1 MSKKLLLI
9 TGVIFLSSCATT
21 NIQELGD
28 KFLDLIN
35 PSDSPAEVADLSEQV
50 LVLSAESG
58 GFTEEELETLSN
70 DELIELAIEKGLGDI
85 LVLDADGNL
94 QNRDEVI
101 KALVESDESGGFT
114 EEELEA
120 LSNDELIEIAKE
132 KGLEDILLL
141 DADGNLLNRDQV
153 IKALVESDESGGF
166 TEEELEA
173 LSNDELIE
181 IAKEKGLE
189 DILLLDSDG
198 NLLNRDQVIKALVES
213 ESLMEESATQE
224 LKSLSDDALIEI
236 AQAKGMEDEII
247 LDEDGN
253 LQNRD
258 ELIEALVEGAAE
270 TKVAVAELEK
280 AGGSFTIY
288 FAYDD
293 TEIDEAAT
301 RVIIEHANFMQN
313 NPSVRLRLEGH
324 ADERGTRE
332 YNLALGENRALSVE
346 EVLGL
351 YNLEDRIVV
360 VSYGEERPIAIEH
373 NEEAWEKNRRVEF
386 VYY

>member
-1 MSKKLLLI
+1 MSKKILLI
-9 TGVIFLSSCATT
+9 TSVIFLSSCAGN
-21 NIQELGD
+21 NIKELGD

-35 PSDSPAEVADLSEQV
+35 PSDTPAEVADLSEQV

-70 DELIELAIEKGLGDI
+70 DELIELAIERGLEDK

-94 QNRDEVI
+94 QNRDEI
-101 KALVESDESGGFT
+101 IQALVESYKSGGFT
-114 EEELEA
+114 KEELEA

-132 KGLEDILLL
+132 KGLEDKLVL
-141 DADGNLLNRDQV
+141 DADGNLQNRDQV
-153 IKALVESDESGGF
+153 IKELVGSGSLLDSA
-166 TEEELEA
+166 TKELES
-173 LSNDELIE
+173 LSND
-181 IAKEKGLE
+181 
-189 DILLLDSDG
+189 
-198 NLLNRDQVIKALVES
+198 ALV
-213 ESLMEESATQE
+213 
-224 LKSLSDDALIEI
+224 EI
-236 AQAKGMEDEII
+236 AQAKGIEDKII

-258 ELIEALVEGAAE
+258 ELIEALVESAAE
-270 TKVAVAELEK
+270 TKSAVAELEK
-280 AGGSFTIY
+280 VGGSFTLY

-332 YNLALGENRALSVE
+332 YNLALGENRALSVK

-351 YNLEDRIVV
+351 YNLEDRVVV
-360 VSYGEERPIAIEH
+360 VSYGEEQPVAMEH

>member
-1 MSKKLLLI
+1 MSKKILLI
-9 TGVIFLSSCATT
+9 TSVIFISSCAAT

-35 PSDSPAEVADLSEQV
+35 PSDDPAEVTDLSEQV
-50 LVLSAESG
+50 LVLDAENG

-70 DELIELAIEKGLGDI
+70 DELI
-85 LVLDADGNL
+85 
-94 QNRDEVI
+94 
-101 KALVESDESGGFT
+101 AL
-114 EEELEA
+114 
-120 LSNDELIEIAKE
+120 AKE

-153 IKALVESDESGGF
+153 IKALVEGQAL
-166 TEEELEA
+166 TEGAMQELES
-173 LSNDELIE
+173 LSNDALIE
-181 IAKEKGLE
+181 LAQAKGLE
-189 DILLLDSDG
+189 D
-198 NLLNRDQVIKALVES
+198 K
-213 ESLMEESATQE
+213 
-224 LKSLSDDALIEI
+224 
-236 AQAKGMEDEII
+236 II

-253 LQNRD
+253 LVNRD
-258 ELIEALVEGAAE
+258 ELIEALREGAAE
-270 TKVAVAELEK
+270 TELAVAELQK
-280 AGGSFTIY
+280 AGGSFVLY

-301 RVIIEHANFMQN
+301 RVIIEHANLMQN

-332 YNLALGENRALSVE
+332 YNLALGENRALSVK

-351 YNLEDRIVV
+351 YNLEDRVVV
-360 VSYGEERPIAIEH
+360 VSYGEEQPVEIEH

>member
-1 MSKKLLLI
+1 MKVWLENRVGQIIQIKEKNMSKKILLI
-9 TGVIFLSSCATT
+9 TSVIFLSSCATT

-35 PSDSPAEVADLSEQV
+35 PSDAPAEVADLSEQV
-50 LVLSAESG
+50 LVLDGEG

-70 DELIELAIEKGLGDI
+70 DELIELA
-85 LVLDADGNL
+85 
-94 QNRDEVI
+94 
-101 KALVESDESGGFT
+101 
-114 EEELEA
+114 
-120 LSNDELIEIAKE
+120 KE
-132 KGLEDILLL
+132 KGLEDILVI
-141 DADGNLLNRDQV
+141 DEDGNLLNRDEV
-153 IKALVESDESGGF
+153 IKSLVESEALKEGAMQELESLSDDALVEIAEAKGIDSITVS
-166 TEEELEA
+166 EELEN
-173 LSNDELIE
+173 LSNDELIQ
-181 IAKEKGLE
+181 IAKEKGME
-189 DILLLDSDG
+189 DILVLDSDG
-198 NLLNRDQVIKALVES
+198 NLLNRDEVINALTN
-213 ESLMEESATQE
+213 SL
-224 LKSLSDDALIEI
+224 
-236 AQAKGMEDEII
+236 II

-258 ELIEALVEGAAE
+258 ELVQALVEGAAE
-270 TKVAVAELEK
+270 TESAVAELEK
-280 AGGSFTIY
+280 VGGSFVLY

-293 TEIDEAAT
+293 TEIDEVAT

-332 YNLALGENRALSVE
+332 YNLALGENRALSVK

-351 YNLEDRIVV
+351 YNLEDRVVV
-360 VSYGEERPIAIEH
+360 VSYGEERPVAIGH

>member
-1 MSKKLLLI
+1 MTKKILLI
-9 TGVIFLSSCATT
+9 TCVIFLSSCAST

-35 PSDSPAEVADLSEQV
+35 PSDAPAEVTDLSEQV
-50 LVLSAESG
+50 LVLDAENG

-70 DELIELAIEKGLGDI
+70 DELI
-85 LVLDADGNL
+85 
-94 QNRDEVI
+94 
-101 KALVESDESGGFT
+101 AL
-114 EEELEA
+114 
-120 LSNDELIEIAKE
+120 AKE

-153 IKALVESDESGGF
+153 IKALVEGQAL
-166 TEEELEA
+166 TEGAMQELES
-173 LSNDELIE
+173 LSNDALIE
-181 IAKEKGLE
+181 LAQAKGLE
-189 DILLLDSDG
+189 D
-198 NLLNRDQVIKALVES
+198 K
-213 ESLMEESATQE
+213 
-224 LKSLSDDALIEI
+224 
-236 AQAKGMEDEII
+236 II

-253 LQNRD
+253 LVNRD
-258 ELIEALVEGAAE
+258 ELIEALREGAAE
-270 TKVAVAELEK
+270 TELAVAALQK
-280 AGGSFTIY
+280 AGGSFVLY

-293 TEIDEAAT
+293 TEIDEVAT
-301 RVIIEHANFMQN
+301 RVIIEHANLMQN

-332 YNLALGENRALSVE
+332 YNLALGENRALSVK

-351 YNLEDRIVV
+351 YNLEDRVVV
-360 VSYGEERPIAIEH
+360 VSYGEEQPVEIEH

>member
-1 MSKKLLLI
+1 MTKKILLI
-9 TGVIFLSSCATT
+9 TCVIFLSSCAST

-35 PSDSPAEVADLSEQV
+35 PSDAPAEVADLSEQV
-50 LVLSAESG
+50 LVLSGESG

-70 DELIELAIEKGLGDI
+70 DELIELAKEKGLEDK

-94 QNRDEVI
+94 QNRDEI
-101 KALVESDESGGFT
+101 
-114 EEELEA
+114 
-120 LSNDELIEIAKE
+120 
-132 KGLEDILLL
+132 
-141 DADGNLLNRDQV
+141 
-153 IKALVESDESGGF
+153 
-166 TEEELEA
+166 
-173 LSNDELIE
+173 
-181 IAKEKGLE
+181 
-189 DILLLDSDG
+189 
-198 NLLNRDQVIKALVES
+198 IKALVES
-213 ESLMEESATQE
+213 EALSESLKEGATGE
-224 LKSLSDDALIEI
+224 LESLSNDALIEI
-236 AQAKGMEDEII
+236 AQAKGLEDKII

-270 TKVAVAELEK
+270 AKAAVAELEK
-280 AGGSFTIY
+280 VGGSFVLY

-301 RVIIEHANFMQN
+301 RVIIEHANLMQN
-313 NPSVRLRLEGH
+313 NTSVRLRLEGH

-332 YNLALGENRALSVE
+332 YNLALGENRALSVK

-351 YNLEDRIVV
+351 YNLEDRVVV
-360 VSYGEERPIAIEH
+360 VSYGEEQPVAIEH

>member
-1 MSKKLLLI
+1 MSKKILLI
-9 TGVIFLSSCATT
+9 TSVFFLSSCAAT

-35 PSDSPAEVADLSEQV
+35 PSDAPGEIADLSEQV
-50 LVLSAESG
+50 LILDGEG

-70 DELIELAIEKGLGDI
+70 DELIELAKEKGLEDILIMDEDGNLLNRDEVIRSLVETEVLKEGAMLELESLSDDALLEIAEAKGIDSITVSEELENLSNDELIQIAKEKGMGDI
-85 LVLDADGNL
+85 LVLDSDGNL

-101 KALVESDESGGFT
+101 KALT
-114 EEELEA
+114 
-120 LSNDELIEIAKE
+120 N
-132 KGLEDILLL
+132 
-141 DADGNLLNRDQV
+141 
-153 IKALVESDESGGF
+153 
-166 TEEELEA
+166 
-173 LSNDELIE
+173 
-181 IAKEKGLE
+181 
-189 DILLLDSDG
+189 
-198 NLLNRDQVIKALVES
+198 
-213 ESLMEESATQE
+213 SL
-224 LKSLSDDALIEI
+224 
-236 AQAKGMEDEII
+236 II

-258 ELIEALVEGAAE
+258 ELVQALVEGGAE
-270 TKVAVAELEK
+270 TESAVAELEK
-280 AGGSFTIY
+280 VGGSFILY

-293 TEIDEAAT
+293 TEIDEVAT

-313 NPSVRLRLEGH
+313 NPSLRLRLEGH

-332 YNLALGENRALSVE
+332 YNLALGENRALSVK

-351 YNLEDRIVV
+351 YNLEDRVVV
-360 VSYGEERPIAIEH
+360 VSYGEEKPVAIEH

>member
-1 MSKKLLLI
+1 MSKKILLI
-9 TGVIFLSSCATT
+9 TSVIFLSSCATT

-35 PSDSPAEVADLSEQV
+35 PSDAPAEVTDLSEQV
-50 LVLSAESG
+50 LVLDAENG

-70 DELIELAIEKGLGDI
+70 DELI
-85 LVLDADGNL
+85 
-94 QNRDEVI
+94 
-101 KALVESDESGGFT
+101 AL
-114 EEELEA
+114 
-120 LSNDELIEIAKE
+120 AKE

-153 IKALVESDESGGF
+153 IKALVEGQAL
-166 TEEELEA
+166 TEGAMQELES
-173 LSNDELIE
+173 LSNDALIE
-181 IAKEKGLE
+181 LAQAKGLE
-189 DILLLDSDG
+189 D
-198 NLLNRDQVIKALVES
+198 K
-213 ESLMEESATQE
+213 
-224 LKSLSDDALIEI
+224 
-236 AQAKGMEDEII
+236 II

-253 LQNRD
+253 LVNRD
-258 ELIEALVEGAAE
+258 ELIEALREGAAE
-270 TKVAVAELEK
+270 TELAVAALQK
-280 AGGSFTIY
+280 AGGSFVLY

-301 RVIIEHANFMQN
+301 RVIIEHANLMQN

-332 YNLALGENRALSVE
+332 YNLALGENRALSVK

-351 YNLEDRIVV
+351 YNLEDRVVV
-360 VSYGEERPIAIEH
+360 VSYGEEQPVEIEH

>member
-1 MSKKLLLI
+1 MSKKILLI
-9 TGVIFLSSCATT
+9 TSVIFLSSCATT

-35 PSDSPAEVADLSEQV
+35 PSDAPAEVADLSEQI
-50 LVLSAESG
+50 LVLSGESG
-58 GFTEEELETLSN
+58 GFTEEELDT
-70 DELIELAIEKGLGDI
+70 
-85 LVLDADGNL
+85 
-94 QNRDEVI
+94 
-101 KALVESDESGGFT
+101 
-114 EEELEA
+114 

-153 IKALVESDESGGF
+153 INALVD
-166 TEEELEA
+166 TEG
-173 LSNDELIE
+173 LI
-181 IAKEKGLE
+181 
-189 DILLLDSDG
+189 
-198 NLLNRDQVIKALVES
+198 
-213 ESLMEESATQE
+213 ESATQE

-270 TKVAVAELEK
+270 TKVAVTELEK

-332 YNLALGENRALSVE
+332 YNLALGENRALSVK

-351 YNLEDRIVV
+351 YNLEDRVVV
-360 VSYGEERPIAIEH
+360 VSYGEEQPVEIEH

>member
-9 TGVIFLSSCATT
+9 TGVIFLSSCAGT

-35 PSDSPAEVADLSEQV
+35 PSDDAAEVADLSEQV
-50 LVLSAESG
+50 LVLS
-58 GFTEEELETLSN
+58 
-70 DELIELAIEKGLGDI
+70 
-85 LVLDADGNL
+85 
-94 QNRDEVI
+94 
-101 KALVESDESGGFT
+101 DESGGFT
-114 EEELEA
+114 VEELEA
-120 LSNDELIEIAKE
+120 LSNDELIE
-132 KGLEDILLL
+132 L
-141 DADGNLLNRDQV
+141 
-153 IKALVESDESGGF
+153 
-166 TEEELEA
+166 
-173 LSNDELIE
+173 
-181 IAKEKGLE
+181 AKEKGLE

-198 NLLNRDQVIKALVES
+198 NLLNRDQVINALANIEG
-213 ESLMEESATQE
+213 LTESATQE
-224 LKSLSDDALIEI
+224 LESLSDDALIEI
-236 AQAKGMEDEII
+236 AEAKGRGDKII

-258 ELIEALVEGAAE
+258 ELIEALAEGAAE
-270 TKVAVAELEK
+270 TIAAVAELEK
-280 AGGSFTIY
+280 VGGSFTIY
-288 FAYDD
+288 FAFDD

-332 YNLALGENRALSVE
+332 YNLALGENRALSVK

-351 YNLEDRIVV
+351 YNLEDRVVV

-386 VYY
+386 LYY

>member
-1 MSKKLLLI
+1 MVELENRAGLLIQIKERKMSKKILLI
-9 TGVIFLSSCATT
+9 MSVIFLSSCAGT

-35 PSDSPAEVADLSEQV
+35 PSEAPSEVVDLSEPA
-50 LVLSAESG
+50 LVLIADSG
-58 GFTEEELETLSN
+58 GFTEEELDTLSN
-70 DELIELAIEKGLGDI
+70 DELIA
-85 LVLDADGNL
+85 
-94 QNRDEVI
+94 
-101 KALVESDESGGFT
+101 
-114 EEELEA
+114 
-120 LSNDELIEIAKE
+120 IAKE
-132 KGLEDILLL
+132 KGLEDKLIL
-141 DADGNLLNRDQV
+141 DADGNLMNRDA
-153 IKALVESDESGGF
+153 I
-166 TEEELEA
+166 
-173 LSNDELIE
+173 
-181 IAKEKGLE
+181 
-189 DILLLDSDG
+189 
-198 NLLNRDQVIKALVES
+198 IKALVES
-213 ESLMEESATQE
+213 ESLSESLIESATQE
-224 LKSLSDDALIEI
+224 LESLSNDALVEI
-236 AQAKGMEDEII
+236 AQAKGMEDKII

-258 ELIEALVEGAAE
+258 ELIEALVEGAAK
-270 TKVAVAELEK
+270 TKSAVAELEK
-280 AGGSFTIY
+280 VGGSFTLY

-332 YNLALGENRALSVE
+332 YNLALGENRALSVK

-351 YNLEDRIVV
+351 YNLEDRVVV
-360 VSYGEERPIAIEH
+360 VSYGEEQPVAIEH

>member
-1 MSKKLLLI
+1 MSKNLLLI

-35 PSDSPAEVADLSEQV
+35 PSDDAAEVADLSEQV
-50 LVLSAESG
+50 LVLSDESG
-58 GFTEEELETLSN
+58 GFTVEELQALSN
-70 DELIELAIEKGLGDI
+70 DELIEL
-85 LVLDADGNL
+85 
-94 QNRDEVI
+94 
-101 KALVESDESGGFT
+101 
-114 EEELEA
+114 
-120 LSNDELIEIAKE
+120 
-132 KGLEDILLL
+132 
-141 DADGNLLNRDQV
+141 
-153 IKALVESDESGGF
+153 
-166 TEEELEA
+166 
-173 LSNDELIE
+173 
-181 IAKEKGLE
+181 AKEKGLE

-198 NLLNRDQVIKALVES
+198 NLLNRDQVINALANIEG
-213 ESLMEESATQE
+213 LTESATQE
-224 LKSLSDDALIEI
+224 LESLSDDALIEI
-236 AQAKGMEDEII
+236 AEAKGLGDKII

-258 ELIEALVEGAAE
+258 ELIEALAEGAAE
-270 TKVAVAELEK
+270 TIAAVAELEK
-280 AGGSFTIY
+280 AGGSFIIY
-288 FAYDD
+288 FAFDD

-332 YNLALGENRALSVE
+332 YNLALGENRALSVK
-346 EVLGL
+346 EVLSL
-351 YNLEDRIVV
+351 YNLEDRVV
-360 VSYGEERPIAIEH
+360 VISYGEERPIAIEH